1 MAKNRIL
8 YGLLTAVCLVF
19 SMAYRSNF
27 SAVLFITVL
36 LYLPVA
42 AIITAASLLLAKV
55 NFACGSYIGERDMGF
70 EIEVEVRNRFFMP
83 FFPLEILGVLPE
95 SDKGVFEERRIFV
108 TLQPFGK
115 TTLSIS
121 CRHKYRGKYK
131 AEIKRIYVVD
141 PLGILRFSR
150 KLHKETEMLFLPR
163 RFSAE
168 NLFEH
173 SYGKTDNLQSSS
185 HSADREDFSH
195 VRDYRSG
202 DILQL
207 VHWKL
212 TAKSDSVMIK
222 EYEGASGKRAKI
234 LCDFESCKY
243 KSDRLLCSDAVIETA
258 LAFSKTLLEAGFET
272 AVDYGGILKNSVI
285 FAANPAEYENLY
297 GFMSTLPADFPPR
310 GIDSITGSVQKGE
323 QSVVILITATL
334 DKHTASCANALS
346 SFGEVILAYINLDDI
361 MVERG
366 FYDEKFKLLNIRD
379 TGRDALKKS
388 SEM

>member
-8 YGLLTAVCLVF
+8 YGLLTAVCLAF

-36 LYLPVA
+36 LYLPVS
-42 AIITAASLLLAKV
+42 AIITAVSLLLAKV
-55 NFACGSYIGERDMGF
+55 NFAGGSYIGERDMGF
-70 EIEVEVRNRFFMP
+70 EIEVEVKNRFFMP
-83 FFPLEILGVLPE
+83 FLPLEILGVLPE

-150 KLHKETEMLFLPR
+150 KLDKATEMIFLPR

-195 VRDYRSG
+195 VRDYRNG

-243 KSDRLLCSDAVIETA
+243 KSDRLLCSDTMIETA

-285 FAANPAEYENLY
+285 FAGNPAEYENLY
-297 GFMSTLPADFPPR
+297 GFMSTLPADFTCR

-346 SFGEVILAYINLDDI
+346 NLGEVILAYINLDDI

-379 TGRDALKKS
+379 TGKEALRKS
-388 SEM
+388 AEM